1 MLAFDMTLTKLPQSA
16 SEAIQRKTGAA
27 LPVYPGVRLVSR
39 IDLAN
44 DTFAEPAL
52 ERLWRRYGRRMGRP
66 VRGYDGDDDES
77 IFSFVAKRSH
87 PHGELEG
94 VGFIS
99 DGTTNGRHLYTQ
111 ESECELR
118 AAVHWT

>member
-1 MLAFDMTLTKLPQSA
+1 MLAFYMILTILPQSA

-27 LPVYPGVRLVSR
+27 LPVYTGVRSVSR

-66 VRGYDGDDDES
+66 VRGYDEDDDDEIS
-77 IFSFVAKRSH
+77 ILVR
-87 PHGELEG
+87 
-94 VGFIS
+94 
-99 DGTTNGRHLYTQ
+99 
-111 ESECELR
+111 CEEEIFP
-118 AAVHWT
+118 W